1 MQRANER
8 IPPHSLEA
16 ERAVLGGLLL
26 QNSAID
32 VVLEI
37 VKADDFY
44 SEANARIFE
53 IALDLHRSSQPVDT
67 VTLASGQKMPLVGFG
82 LWKVPNDQAA
92 DIVYNVYSLPQSLV
106 PSCQLYSVGHQG
118 RISPFRRRVRLPE

>member
-1 MQRANER
+1 MERANER
-8 IPPHSLEA
+8 VPPHSLDA

-37 VKADDFY
+37 IKVDDFY

-53 IALDLHRSSQPVDT
+53 SALTLHRSSTPVDT
-67 VTLASGQKMPLVGFG
+67 ITLRDALERGHMLVGVG
-82 LWKVPNDQAA
+82 GHDYLLSLTDTKGRRIVVPA
-92 DIVYNVYSLPQSLV
+92 DKLAYVEIGSP
-106 PSCQLYSVGHQG
+106 SVGQVG
-118 RISPFRRRVRLPE
+118 FRS